1 MDNFEN
7 FNDQVQIEGLS
18 EKEAKELS
26 IILKRFMQAYKS
38 KAPET
43 SDREWLKTCYQKEL
57 TGWKEEE
64 IDRLTDETLA
74 SILEYDENLASATE
88 AAKKGISSE
97 KWFLDKVTEAS
108 KGVAINEFGNYLAD
122 VDMALT
128 TGNAQ
133 MMRTVSTQAGEIS
146 QCFNL
151 DGFIAEQ
158 YHVNSFN
165 ADAALKNSNYVAKV
179 QVPEAGQTYGKNSF
193 DCVILDKTTGKIVQQ
208 YQAKYGA
215 TAQDTIKLLKDG
227 NYNNQRYLVPADQ
240 VSEVQAAFP
249 GKTVTSSIGNAELGV
264 TSKPLTKAQA
274 KALQTEVQER
284 GYIEK
289 LDYNTFQTK
298 DLSLHIAKNAAMTGI
313 CSAAIS
319 TGFIL
324 AGKALS
330 GESVDV
336 DEVVE
341 NALVTGADAGVKAA
355 AAGALKVGA
364 EKGILSILPPGTPVH
379 VIANI
384 ACVGIENA
392 KILAKVASGELTLSQ
407 ALDQMGRTSTAMV
420 YGLGWGA
427 TGAVIGAGALAWIP
441 IVGPI
446 AGGLIGGMVGY
457 MAGSKFGGTV
467 YEGAKKIGSVAKKTV
482 KNAWE
487 GVKST
492 GRKIASGIKNVG
504 SRIKSVF
511 GF

>member
-1 MDNFEN
+1 MRDIEN
-7 FNDQVQIEGLS
+7 FNDQIQMEGLT
-18 EKEAKELS
+18 EKEARELGV
-26 IILKRFMQAYKS
+26 ILRRFIEAYRS
-38 KAPET
+38 KTPEM
-43 SDREWLKTCYQKEL
+43 SDREWLKGCYQKEL
-57 TGWKEEE
+57 PELEDAEIEKLTEET
-64 IDRLTDETLA
+64 IA
-74 SILEYDENLASATE
+74 SIQEYDKNLESATA
-88 AAKKGISSE
+88 AAKKGTSTE
-97 KWFLDKVTEAS
+97 RWFADKVAEAS

-122 VDMALT
+122 IDVALT

-158 YHVNSFN
+158 HHVNTFN
-165 ADAALKNSNYVAKV
+165 AEAALKSSKYVAKV

-193 DCVILDKTTGKIVQQ
+193 DCVILDKSTGKIVQQ

-215 TAQDTIKLLKDG
+215 TAQDTIKLLKSG
-227 NYNNQRYLVPADQ
+227 NYNNQRYLVPSDQ
-240 VSEVQAAFP
+240 VAEVQAAFP
-249 GKTVTSSIGNAELGV
+249 GKTVTSTIGSSDLGV

-274 KALQTEVQER
+274 KALQVDVQKSGR
-284 GYIEK
+284 IDAI
-289 LDYNTFQTK
+289 DYNTFQVK
-298 DLSLHIAKNAAMTGI
+298 DLSLHIAKNAAMTGV

-324 AGKALS
+324 AGKVFS
-330 GESVDV
+330 GEYIDS

-341 NALVTGADAGVKAA
+341 TALVTGADAGVKAA

-364 EKGILSILPPGTPVH
+364 EKGILSILPPGTPAH

-392 KILAKVASGELTLSQ
+392 KILAKVASGELTFSQ

-427 TGAVIGAGALAWIP
+427 TGAVLGAGALAWIP

-446 AGGLIGGMVGY
+446 AGSLIGGMVGY
-457 MAGSKFGGTV
+457 MAGSKFGSTI
-467 YEGAKKIGSVAKKTV
+467 YEGAKKIGSVAKKAV
-482 KNAWE
+482 KSTWE
-487 GVKST
+487 GVKSA

-504 SRIKSVF
+504 SRVKSFF